1 MSENIKPRVLVV
13 GAGSMGIIT
22 GYYLHKAG
30 AEVTFLIRPRRE
42 ESLKRPQILYC
53 YEHNSLKSY
62 QEYTYLT
69 NPSDIV
75 GKNYDFIVVTLDGA
89 VLRSNTG
96 VQLVKTIGESARK
109 NTNTKVLLG
118 TVFFDICAWFLQ
130 ISGLAP
136 EQVTTCHLDIHIYAT
151 KDVTLPL
158 HPPTD
163 PEVLAKSDFA
173 YTDKFPQSFTAD
185 DASLPAAESFAAL
198 WNKCNISP
206 CAMKSAVESAASINC
221 LFPVFATSEL
231 LNWPDFKDISSC
243 DKELWSLTVASVK
256 EIQGLGAHGEIGRKM
271 ALDTDEEGLARCLA
285 QWEALVRPLDV
296 QGFNRFHHGVKLRE
310 QGSLHLRAC
319 LERGEAEGKEMRA
332 LRELVRRVEA
342 DRVAKAELAV

>member
-1 MSENIKPRVLVV
+1 MSENTKPRVLVI

-53 YEHNSLKSY
+53 YEDNSLKSY
-62 QEYTYLT
+62 EEYTYLT

-89 VLRSNTG
+89 VLRSETG
-96 VQLVKTIGESARK
+96 VQLVKTIGEAAR

-130 ISGLAP
+130 ISGLAA

-173 YTDKFPQSFTAD
+173 YTDKFPNSFTAD

-198 WNKCNISP
+198 WNKCAISP
-206 CAMKSAVESAASINC
+206 CAVKSAVECAASINC
-221 LFPVFATSEL
+221 LFPVFAACEL
-231 LNWPDFKDISSC
+231 LNWPDFKDISSS
-243 DKELWSLTVASVK
+243 DKELWALVVASVK
-256 EIQGLGAHGEIGRKM
+256 EIQGLDAHGEIGRKM
-271 ALDTDEEGLARCLA
+271 VRETDEEGLARCLA
-285 QWEALVRPLDV
+285 QWESLVYPLDV
-296 QGFNRFHHGVKLRE
+296 QGFNRFHHGVKLKD
-310 QGSLHLRAC
+310 QGSQHLRAC
-319 LERGEAEGKEMRA
+319 MERGQAEGKEMGA
-332 LRELVRRVEA
+332 LRELVRRVEE
-342 DRVAKAELAV
+342 DRAAKAKLAV